1 MASLL
6 TIITSILLATILPY
20 YLLTTYFRAR
30 RASQAAQTHG
40 CKPIPRVQSR
50 DPILGF
56 DTFIKIQKADAAGHR
71 SEAYRALHQQYGSTF
86 LMNSLGTE
94 LQTSQAENIQAIC
107 TSSFNDWGVGPM
119 RGTIGLPFL
128 GRGIFTEDGEFWKH
142 SRSLVRPTFSRAE
155 IADLDNFERHVTR
168 FLAFIPRDG
177 STFDMLPLVKRLF
190 LDTSTEF
197 LFGKSTECLA
207 EDTPIET
214 DIFMKSFD
222 RALLGLALLLIFKPI
237 RWPLYFDPWW
247 KEAYTNVHAFVDKRV
262 SAALEKQR
270 NPKKETGPKRYVLL
284 EEMTKITQDPYDL
297 RMHIINVFFPAR
309 DTAAIAFADVVF
321 ELARHPGEWKK
332 LKMEVDSIDSSQALT
347 FEFLRSLRVTKAIIN
362 ESLRLHPAASR
373 LGKIS
378 LRDTILP
385 KGGGEDGQSPIFVPK
400 GTVVGLDLYTLQ
412 RDPAIWGA
420 DADEFKPDRWLDVN
434 RPLWEAKW
442 QYEPFLGGIRMC
454 PAQNQVLI
462 QLSYLL
468 VRLAQQI
475 EVIENRDEVF
485 EYLERVTMTV
495 ESKNGAKIAVRYV
508 D

>member
-94 LQTSQAENIQAIC
+94 LQTSHAENIQAIC

-168 FLAFIPRDG
+168 FLAFIPKDG

-222 RALLGLALLLIFKPI
+222 RALL
-237 RWPLYFDPWW
+237 
-247 KEAYTNVHAFVDKRV
+247 
-262 SAALEKQR
+262 ALEKQL
-270 NPKKETGPKRYVLL
+270 NPKEETGPKRYVLL

-309 DTAAIAFADVVF
+309 DTAAIAFSDVIF

-332 LKMEVDSIDSSQALT
+332 LKMEVDSIDSSQVLT

-412 RDPAIWGA
+412 RDPAIWAA

>member
-6 TIITSILLATILPY
+6 TIITSILLATTLPY
-20 YLLTTYFRAR
+20 YLLTTYFRTR
-30 RASQAAQTHG
+30 RALQAAQTYG
-40 CKPIPRVQSR
+40 CKPIPKVKNL
-50 DPILGF
+50 DPILGL
-56 DTFIKIQKADAAGHR
+56 DKFIKIQKADAGGHR
-71 SEAYRALHQQYGSTF
+71 SEAYRELHQQHGSTF
-86 LMNSLGTE
+86 LMISLGTE
-94 LQTSQAENIQAIC
+94 LQTSHAENIQAIC

-128 GRGIFTEDGEFWKH
+128 GCGIFTEDGEFWKH
-142 SRSLVRPTFSRAE
+142 SGSLVRPTFSRAE
-155 IADLDNFERHVTR
+155 IADLENFERHVSR
-168 FLAFIPRDG
+168 FLTFVPKDG
-177 STFDMLPLVKRLF
+177 STFDMLPLVKKLF

-197 LFGKSTECLA
+197 LFGESTECLA
-207 EDTPIET
+207 EDTPIEK

-237 RWPLYFDPWW
+237 RWPPYFDPWW
-247 KEAYTNVHAFVDKRV
+247 KEAYTNVHSFVDKRAS
-262 SAALEKQR
+262 SALKKQR
-270 NPKKETGPKRYVLL
+270 NPKKKMEPKRYVLL
-284 EEMTKITQDPYDL
+284 EEMTKITHDPYDL

-309 DTAAIAFADVVF
+309 DTAAIAFAD
-321 ELARHPGEWKK
+321 
-332 LKMEVDSIDSSQALT
+332 ALT
-347 FEFLRSLRVTKAIIN
+347 FEYLRSLKVTKAIIN

-373 LGKIS
+373 LGKLS

-385 KGGGEDGQSPIFVPK
+385 KGGGEDGQSPIFIPK

-420 DADEFKPDRWLDVN
+420 DADEFKPGRWLDVD

-475 EVIENRDEVF
+475 ELIENRDEVF
-485 EYLERVTMTV
+485 EYLKHVTMTV
-495 ESKNGAKIAVRYV
+495 ESKNGTKIAVR
-508 D
+508 

>member
-1 MASLL
+1 MSSPL
-6 TIITSILLATILPY
+6 TIVGTIFLATFTSYYILV
-20 YLLTTYFRAR
+20 TWTRNR
-30 RASQAAQTHG
+30 RAAEAIRVHG
-40 CKPIPRVQSR
+40 CKSIPRVQSW
-50 DPILGF
+50 DPILGL
-56 DTFIKIQKADAAGHR
+56 DTFIQIQMADAAGRR
-71 SEAYRALHQQYGSTF
+71 SEAYRALHRKYGQTF
-86 LMNSLGTE
+86 LVNSLGTE
-94 LQTSQAENIQAIC
+94 LQTSQPENIQAIC

-119 RGTIGLPFL
+119 RGTIGIPFL

-155 IADLDNFERHVTR
+155 IADLENFESHVAR
-168 FLAFIPRDG
+168 FLTHIPKDG

-197 LFGKSTECLA
+197 LFGDSTECLA
-207 EDTPIET
+207 EQTPVAT
-214 DIFMKSFD
+214 DVFMKSFD
-222 RALLGLALLLIFKPI
+222 RSLLGLALLLIFRPI

-262 SAALEKQR
+262 SLALEKQR
-270 NPKKETGPKRYVLL
+270 SADKEAGPKRYVLL
-284 EEMTKITQDPYDL
+284 EEMAKITQDPYDL

-309 DTAAIAFADVVF
+309 DTAAIAFGDIIF
-321 ELARHPGEWKK
+321 ELARHPAEWKK
-332 LKMEVDSIDSSQALT
+332 LKAEVDSISATQALS
-347 FEFLRSLRVTKAIIN
+347 FEFLRSLKVTKAIIN

-378 LRDTILP
+378 LKDTVLP
-385 KGGGEDGQSPIFVPK
+385 KGGGEDGRFPIFVPK
-400 GTVVGLDLYTLQ
+400 GTVVELDLYTLQ
-412 RDPAIWGA
+412 RDPTIWGA
-420 DADEFKPDRWLDVN
+420 DADIFRPDRWLDVN

-468 VRLAQQI
+468 VRLAQEIQL
-475 EVIENRDEVF
+475 IENRDEVF

-495 ESKNGAKIAVRYV
+495 ESKNGAKIAVKYV
-508 D
+508 N